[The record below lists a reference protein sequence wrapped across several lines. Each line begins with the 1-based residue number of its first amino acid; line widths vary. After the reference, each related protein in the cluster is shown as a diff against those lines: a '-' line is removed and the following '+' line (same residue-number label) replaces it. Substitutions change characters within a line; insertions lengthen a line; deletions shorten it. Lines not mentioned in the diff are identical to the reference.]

1 MINIPKFFYESTV
14 NLLSNLKAY
23 EERTNNY
30 IDAFKNY
37 INNTGTILDAGCSS
51 GEFARKLAKKGNTT
65 VALDIQ
71 KQPLTEI
78 KEENIYKICADACY
92 LPLRE
97 NSIDYVL
104 SLSLIEHLKEP
115 EKHIKEIRKALKRK
129 GIFIIQIPNL
139 QYIFEPHS
147 KYPFLFIFPRK
158 IQLLI
163 FKSLNC
169 PFVNMKVNLK
179 KILLLLQEEKFR
191 IREIKKVYHLNIMKL
206 LLIAPSYIIISEK
219 C

>member
-1 MINIPKFFYESTV
+1 MINIPKFFYESAV
-14 NLLSNLKAY
+14 HLMSNLGAY
-23 EERTNNY
+23 KERTDKY
-30 IDAFKNY
+30 VEAFKNY
-37 INNTGTILDAGCSS
+37 IGNTRTILDAGCGS
-51 GEFARKLAKKGNTT
+51 GEFARKLAKNTI

-71 KQPLTEI
+71 KQLLKEI
-78 KEENIYKICADACY
+78 KGESIHKICADVQY

-115 EKHIKEIRKALKRK
+115 EKHIKEIHRVLKRK

-147 KYPFLFIFPRK
+147 KWPFLFLFPRR
-158 IQLLI
+158 IQLII
-163 FKSLNC
+163 FKTLNY
-169 PFVNMKVNLK
+169 PLFVNMKVNIK
-179 KILLLLQEEKFR
+179 KTLLLLQEEKFK
-191 IREIKKVYHLNIMKL
+191 IREIKKVYHLTIMEL
-206 LLIAPSYIIISEK
+206 LPIAPSYIIISEK